1 MLAMQADY
9 SHILRSL
16 LFTHPAQ
23 PSKSARLI
31 YRHPRRRVSRSWV
44 LDKDIDH
51 QAAMSKRGFDG
62 LSLIAK
68 EQMCDREIDEGLI

>member
-1 MLAMQADY
+1 VQADY

-16 LFTHPAQ
+16 AKAHAEYIVIRVGV
-23 PSKSARLI
+23 SAVHWFS
-31 YRHPRRRVSRSWV
+31 YQ
-44 LDKDIDH
+44 DIDH